1 MPDEEGPNVQGNSK
15 TSTSNNGRYEVIKIA
30 SADCVLLVDEQ
41 LKDEYRDSLGRTIR
55 SIAISD
61 NGWIVMSFDAT
72 DSSIIRIFDGDLKSV
87 VYREPW
93 QLDFGAGLSITSNGR
108 KLAIGSPGENQVY
121 TYDLELETDGSIIRS
136 SRKAIVGPRSEG
148 FGWKVG
154 LSEMGTSIAIA
165 SPSAQVDFIDVG
177 AIHVF
182 VLIEGEWEVVNTVL
196 YGKGSILNIGSGGV
210 SVDDTRGIVTVQDS
224 NLIKKSTFMVSP
236 QYLLQH

>member
-61 NGWIVMSFDAT
+61 NGWIVMSFDAS

-93 QLDFGAGLSITSNGR
+93 QLDFGAGFCRFRSRSRRDLD
-108 KLAIGSPGENQVY
+108 SPG
-121 TYDLELETDGSIIRS
+121 I
-136 SRKAIVGPRSEG
+136 
-148 FGWKVG
+148 
-154 LSEMGTSIAIA
+154 
-165 SPSAQVDFIDVG
+165 VG
-177 AIHVF
+177 AI
-182 VLIEGEWEVVNTVL
+182 
-196 YGKGSILNIGSGGV
+196 
-210 SVDDTRGIVTVQDS
+210 RA
-224 NLIKKSTFMVSP
+224 
-236 QYLLQH
+236 LQ